1 LTTVKEASTFSPYE
15 RPCVHRHSA
24 TPTEGGFAM
33 DQFVLDQFVE
43 RQNIAHYLER
53 LKTENDPTTR
63 EILQNLLAKEM
74 TKQKSHEI
82 STSGLRA
89 TN

>member
-1 LTTVKEASTFSPYE
+1 
-15 RPCVHRHSA
+15 
-24 TPTEGGFAM
+24 M
-33 DQFVLDQFVE
+33 DHLVLDQFVE

-82 STSGLRA
+82 RLRD
-89 TN
+89 

>member
-1 LTTVKEASTFSPYE
+1 
-15 RPCVHRHSA
+15 
-24 TPTEGGFAM
+24 M
-33 DQFVLDQFVE
+33 DQFVLGQFVE

-74 TKQKSHEI
+74 VKQKSHEI
-82 STSGLRA
+82 STSGLRT

>member
-1 LTTVKEASTFSPYE
+1 
-15 RPCVHRHSA
+15 
-24 TPTEGGFAM
+24 M

-63 EILQNLLAKEM
+63 EILQNLLAKEKV
-74 TKQKSHEI
+74 KQKSHEI
-82 STSGLRA
+82 STSGLRT